1 MAKIFLFL
9 MGLQI
14 FFFSVNYNNPYNE
27 VTVYLVN
34 RIWRKKGEMTAIL
47 EVQSFIKGLELKC

>member
-14 FFFSVNYNNPYNE
+14 FFFSVNYNPYNE